1 MSVFKKLVGFLF
13 EEEEE
18 IEDEGELEE
27 ISFREP
33 TIKRKQERMNDAS
46 ELKHASA
53 YEKPRAETV
62 VKKPILQPD
71 RKSTRLNSSH

>member
-33 TIKRKQERMNDAS
+33 TIKRKQECLGTESR
-46 ELKHASA
+46 
-53 YEKPRAETV
+53 
-62 VKKPILQPD
+62 
-71 RKSTRLNSSH
+71 RKTR